1 MTWEHEH
8 LLKHRDIVVVQE
20 NSLFLRDNA
29 DVFRGKKGHILQIT
43 FKEFSKSKAIS
54 NDHEMTMRKKR
65 N

>member
-1 MTWEHEH
+1 MTWEREH

-29 DVFRGKKGHILQIT
+29 DVFGGKKGHILQIT
-43 FKEFSKSKAIS
+43 FKEFSKSKATS